1 MSAPAPVIIAGGGIA
16 GLVMGLTLHQ
26 LGLPFRIYERVADP
40 RPLGVG
46 INLQPNAVRELFDLG
61 LEAELDAIGI
71 RTRQYGFYT
80 RSGRE
85 IWVEQ
90 RGLWAGYRWPQLSL
104 HRGRFQ
110 MMLLETLRARAGADC
125 SVTGAEVAGFETTDR
140 GATLVLADGR
150 RVEGSVILAADGIHS
165 AIRRQMVP
173 DEGEPIWNGA
183 IMWRGTS
190 EAPHFLGGN
199 AMFLAGHDSQRFVA
213 YPLTAEDPATGLAQI
228 NWIAERRVDPARAL
242 SRGDWNRPAD
252 KADFLPAFEGW
263 DFGWVDCPGLI
274 RASGLVYEYP
284 MVDREPLPAWTQ
296 DCVTLMGDAAHATY
310 PVGSNGATQAIIDAR
325 KLGAAFRTQG
335 ATRAALLAYE
345 AEMRPRAEGILR
357 ANRGKGPDAVMQMV
371 EDRSGGVFDDIETVI
386 PRAELAAHAE
396 HYTRLSGFSIEALNA
411 EPPIIGPMAGV
422 PA

>member
-1 MSAPAPVIIAGGGIA
+1 MTILIAGGGIS

-26 LGLPFRIYERVADP
+26 LGLPFRICERVADP
-40 RPLGVG
+40 QPLGVG

-61 LEAELDAIGI
+61 LERDLDLIGI

-80 RSGRE
+80 KSGRE
-85 IWVEQ
+85 IWVEP
-90 RGLWAGYRWPQLSL
+90 RGLWAGYNWPQMSL
-104 HRGRFQ
+104 HRGKFQ
-110 MMLLETLRARAGADC
+110 MLLLETLRARAGAEC
-125 SVTGAEVAGFETTDR
+125 IVTGAKVTGFETSDKS
-140 GATLVLADGR
+140 ATLLLADGR
-150 RVEGSVILAADGIHS
+150 RIEGSAVLAADGIHS

-173 DEGEPIWNGA
+173 EEGEPIWNGA

-190 EAPHFLGGN
+190 PARHFLGGN

-213 YPLTAEDPATGLAQI
+213 YPLTAEDPGTGLAEI
-228 NWIAERRVDPARAL
+228 NWIAEQRVDPARTL
-242 SRGDWNRPAD
+242 SKGDWNRPAD

-284 MVDREPLPAWTQ
+284 MVDREPLPSWTQ
-296 DCVTLMGDAAHATY
+296 GCVTLMGDAAHATY

-325 KLGAAFRTQG
+325 KLGAAFRDHG
-335 ATRAALLAYE
+335 MTRAALLAYE

-357 ANRGKGPDAVMQMV
+357 ANRGKGPDAVMQRV
-371 EDRSGGVFDDIETVI
+371 EDRCGGVFDDIESVI

-396 HYTRLSGFSIEALNA
+396 HYKRLSGFSIEVLNA
-411 EPPIIGPMAGV
+411 QHPIVGPMEGV
-422 PA
+422 SG

>member
-1 MSAPAPVIIAGGGIA
+1 MTVLIAGGGIA

-61 LEAELDAIGI
+61 LEAELDRIGI

-85 IWVEQ
+85 IWVEP
-90 RGLWAGYRWPQLSL
+90 RGLWAGYNWPQLSL
-104 HRGRFQ
+104 HRGKFQ
-110 MMLLETLRARAGADC
+110 MLLLETLRARAGADC
-125 SVTGAEVAGFETTDR
+125 VVTGAEVAGFETSDS
-140 GATLVLADGR
+140 GATLLLADGR

-190 EAPHFLGGN
+190 PARHFLGGN

-213 YPLTAEDPATGLAQI
+213 YPLTPEDPDTGLAQI

-252 KADFLPAFEGW
+252 KGDFLPAFDGW

-284 MVDREPLPAWTQ
+284 MVDREPLPSWTRG
-296 DCVTLMGDAAHATY
+296 CVTLMGDAAHATY

-325 KLGAAFRTQG
+325 KLGAAFRSHG
-335 ATRAALLAYE
+335 LTRAALLAYE

-371 EDRSGGVFDDIETVI
+371 EDRSGGVFDDIESVI

-396 HYTRLSGFSIEALNA
+396 HYKRLSGFSVEVLNA
-411 EPPIIGPMAGV
+411 QAPIIGPMAAV
-422 PA
+422 RA

>member
-1 MSAPAPVIIAGGGIA
+1 MTILIAGGGIA

-26 LGLPFRIYERVADP
+26 LGLPFRILERVSEP
-40 RPLGVG
+40 KPLGVG
-46 INLQPNAVRELFDLG
+46 INLQPNAVRELMDLG
-61 LEAELDAIGI
+61 LEPLLDGIGI

-80 RSGRE
+80 KSGRE
-85 IWVEQ
+85 IWVEP
-90 RGLWAGYRWPQLSL
+90 RGLAAGYAWPQFSV
-104 HRGRFQ
+104 HRGKLQ
-110 MMLLETLRARAGADC
+110 MLLLEELRRRAGEGA
-125 SVTGAEVAGFETTDR
+125 VMTGAAVAAFETTET
-140 GATLVLADGR
+140 GAALILSDGR
-150 RVEGSVILAADGIHS
+150 RIEGRVAIAADGIHS

-190 EAPHFLGGN
+190 PGRHFLGGN

-213 YPLTAEDPATGLAQI
+213 YPLTPEDPVTGLATI
-228 NWIAERRVDPARAL
+228 NWIAEMRVDPARAL
-242 SRGDWNRPAD
+242 AKGDWNRPAD

-274 RASGLVYEYP
+274 RASGLVHEYP
-284 MVDREPLPAWTQ
+284 MVDRDPLPGWTVG
-296 DCVTLMGDAAHATY
+296 CVTLMGDAAHATY

-325 KLGAAFRTQG
+325 MLGRAFRDHG
-335 ATRAALLAYE
+335 VTRAALLAYE

-371 EDRSGGVFDDIETVI
+371 EDRCGGVFDDIETVI

-396 HYTRLSGFSIEALNA
+396 HYKRLSGFSIEVLNA
-411 EPPIIGPMAGV
+411 QPPIIGALEGV
-422 PA
+422 RA